1 MLYTS
6 HLYLSSPM
14 PCLFIHRALTITM
27 YHWGFAAWSPY
38 LMMAISGGLGAYC
51 FGLPLTVRSSFY
63 PILGKYTWGWIG
75 DFIDGWSI
83 VMTVA
88 GVCIYFLY
96 ADLFLDR
103 AVQTI
108 LLTSYALSL
117 LQYYRSV
124 LR

>member
-1 MLYTS
+1 
-6 HLYLSSPM
+6 
-14 PCLFIHRALTITM
+14 
-27 YHWGFAAWSPY
+27 
-38 LMMAISGGLGAYC
+38 
-51 FGLPLTVRSSFY
+51 
-63 PILGKYTWGWIG
+63 
-75 DFIDGWSI
+75 
-83 VMTVA
+83 MTVA